1 MAKVIYTEKTNSGK
15 AEYVDAAYDG
25 KTHRIEVYGGDT
37 RTDAEKLA
45 AIKLCLELQVKD
57 LALKEGKPLP
67 EADK

>member
-1 MAKVIYTEKTNSGK
+1 MAKIAYTEVK
-15 AEYVDAAYDG
+15 AADKLEYVEAAYDG
-25 KTHRIEVYGGDT
+25 KVHRINVYKGDT

-45 AIKLCLELQVKD
+45 AIKLCLDLQVKD